1 MEKKQL
7 RINQSEIK
15 CLSNCQNKQETIIN
29 EALEL
34 RWRRNELSLY
44 NSVDSTEGHGRFRVR
59 TNCFCEHNSGS
70 HNRIEIASEIANKR
84 NLVSL
89 GL

>member
-1 MEKKQL
+1 MGDSEFA
-7 RINQSEIK
+7 RI
-15 CLSNCQNKQETIIN
+15 
-29 EALEL
+29 
-34 RWRRNELSLY
+34 
-44 NSVDSTEGHGRFRVR
+44 VFVST
-59 TNCFCEHNSGS
+59 NSGS